1 MQYRYL
7 STVCVQLA
15 SLINDKQHD
24 DDVHGGTVVGEM
36 LGSSLRMLQFRLGM
50 DGPCRSTKQ
59 GSMSDFVSHTWRF
72 LVSFLV
78 HIIPDRS
85 CQLFSFMRYTDVRF
99 FWLSGVL
106 FPREQHHVV
115 DFVSHTWQFLVY
127 ISHHV
132 RSIMNIT
139 WLISYHNSEVPGSS
153 WYHF

>member
-50 DGPCRSTKQ
+50 DEPGRSTKQ
-59 GSMSDFVSHTWRF
+59 GRLSDFQSHTMQF

-78 HIIPDRS
+78 HITRDRS
-85 CQLFSFMRYTDVRF
+85 RQLLSFMIYTDVCF
-99 FWLSGVL
+99 FSLSGVL
-106 FPREQHHVV
+106 FPRE
-115 DFVSHTWQFLVY
+115 
-127 ISHHV
+127 
-132 RSIMNIT
+132 
-139 WLISYHNSEVPGSS
+139 
-153 WYHF
+153 